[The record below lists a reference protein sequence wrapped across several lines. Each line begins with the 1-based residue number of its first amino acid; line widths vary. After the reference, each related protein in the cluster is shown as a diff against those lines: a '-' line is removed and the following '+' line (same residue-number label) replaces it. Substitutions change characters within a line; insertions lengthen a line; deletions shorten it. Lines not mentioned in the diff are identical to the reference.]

1 MPKIIPVNNSGS
13 RTIDIPLGENVFR
26 IRTYYLPHVKRW
38 LMDITDTTDTPIAIG
53 ICLNVGVGNLVKGL
67 DPVFDGQAIR
77 CVSVDGSE
85 CTEPDSLGNKCFLF
99 YYEKGETPT
108 QLYADKMLD

>member
-1 MPKIIPVNNSGS
+1 MPKIIPVDNTAS

-26 IRTYYLPHVKRW
+26 IRTYYLPHIKRW
-38 LMDITDTTDTPIAIG
+38 LMDITDTQDTPIAMG

-67 DPVFDGQAIR
+67 DPVFDGQTIR

-85 CTEPDSLGNKCFLF
+85 NITPESLGKTCFLF
-99 YYEKGETPT
+99 YYGKGETAP
-108 QLYADKMLD
+108 QLYSDKMLD